1 MKKKP
6 NKTPVHRR
14 RMSSRELREKMS
26 HDPLMDSINWVRT
39 TWINHGNKILFG
51 LIAFF
56 VVLFGVRFY
65 QNQKQSRM
73 ENASMMFDVAYED
86 YTQSLDMEGD
96 ERVNQENEALSSVD
110 QLVVSFPGSTR
121 AVHGLLLKGD
131 ILYRQ
136 GNYEEALEAYESAAS
151 QANQEDSVV
160 LARMGIAQCRA
171 DLEDAAAGIEVLQ
184 AILVRYPDTNFADQI
199 HLQMARLY
207 EAEGNGEQA
216 LTQYEK
222 IDEDSPFLTP
232 QIKQRIEF
240 LKAPVVSFGEPSA

>member
-6 NKTPVHRR
+6 NKTPVHHR

-56 VVLFGVRFY
+56 VVLFGIRFY
-65 QNQKQSRM
+65 QNQKRSRV

-86 YTQSLDMEGD
+86 YTSSLGMEGD
-96 ERVNQENEALSSVD
+96 ERLNQEKEALSSVD
-110 QLVVSFPGSTR
+110 QLVVSFPGSAR
-121 AVHGLLLKGD
+121 AVHGLLLRGD
-131 ILYRQ
+131 ILYRE
-136 GNYEEALEAYESAAS
+136 GNYEEALEAYQSAAA
-151 QANQEDSVV
+151 QAEQKDSVV

-171 DLEDAAAGIEVLQ
+171 SLEDAAGGIEVLQ
-184 AILVRYPDTNFADQI
+184 SVLTEHPDTGFADQI

-207 EAEGNGEQA
+207 EAEGNSEEA
-216 LTQYEK
+216 LAQYEK
-222 IDEDSPFLTP
+222 ISEDSPFLTP

-240 LKAPVVSFGEPSA
+240 LKAPVESFGEPSA